1 MIAVKTHM
9 SIDLPQSVSISG
21 AVINLS
27 LQARTTDV
35 QCCNFP
41 PSISPLNMCIF
52 SKHYNEITW
61 FLFSIETYCI
71 SSINEQRSRLT
82 HLSSLITYNYSSLA
96 GITKILSIITE
107 VQPRPDI
114 RSNSVLFLF
123 KESCAIPSVENTWV
137 NISLCDLW
145 YLVHF
150 SSQCVK
156 TKTITSH

>member
-41 PSISPLNMCIF
+41 PSISPLNMCI
-52 SKHYNEITW
+52 
-61 FLFSIETYCI
+61 FSIETYCI

>member
-52 SKHYNEITW
+52 SN
-61 FLFSIETYCI
+61 
-71 SSINEQRSRLT
+71 
-82 HLSSLITYNYSSLA
+82 
-96 GITKILSIITE
+96 IIMKLLDFCF
-107 VQPRPDI
+107 Q
-114 RSNSVLFLF
+114 
-123 KESCAIPSVENTWV
+123 
-137 NISLCDLW
+137 
-145 YLVHF
+145 
-150 SSQCVK
+150 
-156 TKTITSH
+156 